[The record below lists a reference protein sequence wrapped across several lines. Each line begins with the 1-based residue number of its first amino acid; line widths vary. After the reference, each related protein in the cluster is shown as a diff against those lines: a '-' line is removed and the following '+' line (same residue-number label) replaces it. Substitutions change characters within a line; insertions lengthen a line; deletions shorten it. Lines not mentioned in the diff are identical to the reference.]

1 MSTGRGSSMKTS
13 SEYCL
18 VHGVLFSFCPCWC
31 CPCCFSGMAWL
42 CLMCS
47 LFSFP
52 HHKMRHWWSVISS
65 IMQTGKVWK
74 SKNKICSQT
83 SVCFFL
89 KILLNCLIVFMRLCQ
104 TPADHFHFQID
115 VPKDS
120 AKAESLIEGND
131 ILTWGAFWRQPA
143 HLCIDFGK
151 SFFSM
156 CATRSAPA
164 WSLRPFDRKVFR
176 MDVSKPGNS
185 LDCWIKTSLLR
196 DDSDTD
202 SSQDHRDL

>member
-18 VHGVLFSFCPCWC
+18 VQGVLFSFCPCWC

-47 LFSFP
+47 IYCFP

-65 IMQTGKVWK
+65 IMQTEKVWK
-74 SKNKICSQT
+74 SKNKICNQT
-83 SVCFFL
+83 STRFCIHSTL
-89 KILLNCLIVFMRLCQ
+89 PK
-104 TPADHFHFQID
+104 PADHFHFQID
-115 VPKDS
+115 MLKDS
-120 AKAESLIEGND
+120 SKAESLIEGND
-131 ILTWGAFWRQPA
+131 ILTWGAFWRQLA
-143 HLCIDFGK
+143 HLCVDFGK

-185 LDCWIKTSLLR
+185 LNCWIKTSL
-196 DDSDTD
+196 
-202 SSQDHRDL
+202 